1 MKLYV
6 FSQGDSAF
14 GIYLSKKDYEFENV
28 EDLRYVDFTNNF
40 YKDILCFAIVYLD
53 EEILNL
59 NWISTN
65 PSSYNMGFAT
75 RLINKIYDIGKN
87 LDKKYIM
94 LDDCSGILP
103 PRNIYYKLGFQVKHE
118 GHWVNWDKDYNV
130 DEERRKIIIL
140 DQEA

>member
-1 MKLYV
+1 
-6 FSQGDSAF
+6 
-14 GIYLSKKDYEFENV
+14 
-28 EDLRYVDFTNNF
+28 
-40 YKDILCFAIVYLD
+40 
-53 EEILNL
+53 
-59 NWISTN
+59 
-65 PSSYNMGFAT
+65 
-75 RLINKIYDIGKN
+75 
-87 LDKKYIM
+87 M